1 MERKKMDRQ
10 KVMYLVLSCL
20 VAVILWIFV
29 DLTGDNGDAKKV
41 EIDINDIPIEYLNGD
56 TVLAQRGL
64 MLLDEGTTQTVDVKL
79 TASTRWNSTSLD
91 RSAVRATVDLAD
103 VTETGSQ
110 RLTITI
116 LYPDGTKG
124 ITTSERT
131 PSMATVNIGELYH
144 KEVEVRCERVGT
156 VAEGYSAGELQLSP
170 SVLEIRG
177 QQEDID
183 PVSYVKVVLNYDNA
197 TSTVTQD
204 LDFQYYDANDQ
215 LLSGDGIH
223 PTVDKITA
231 TLPVNVTKELTL
243 TMNFIESPG
252 ARKWNVEWDIEPSS
266 VLVSGDAD
274 LLKNVETIVLDEFDL
289 ASLDSNTRYSY
300 SIPLPEGCE
309 NLSGVT
315 KATLTI
321 SFKDMKSAPVTT
333 TRIQCENVPEGKTAD
348 VLTEQLTVV
357 IYGTSADVDAV
368 TGSDLVAVADLT
380 DFGSAAGTYTVPVEI
395 RSSKGDLG
403 ISGTYQIRVT
413 LRDSQAEEPDQ
424 EEPPEEEET
433 PSDEETQETVP

>member
-1 MERKKMDRQ
+1 MERKRMDRH
-10 KVMYLVLSCL
+10 KIVYLVLSCL
-20 VAVILWIFV
+20 VAVTLWVFV
-29 DLTGDNGDAKKV
+29 DVTGDEVV
-41 EIDINDIPIEYLNGD
+41 EIEIKDIPIEYLYGD

-64 MLLDEGTTQTVDVKL
+64 MLLEEGTTQTVDVVL

-91 RSAVRATVDLAD
+91 RSAVRATVDLTD

-110 RLTITI
+110 RLNITI
-116 LYPDGTKG
+116 LFNEGAEG
-124 ITTSERT
+124 ISKKSSS

-156 VAEGYSAGELQLSP
+156 VAEGYSAGELELSP

-177 QQEDID
+177 QKEDID

-197 TSTVTQD
+197 TSTITQE
-204 LDFQYYDANDQ
+204 LDFQYYDANDR

-243 TMNFIESPG
+243 TMNFIQSPG
-252 ARKWNVEWDIEPSS
+252 ARLSNVDFNIEPRSI
-266 VLVSGDAD
+266 LVSGDAE
-274 LLKNVETIVLDEFDL
+274 LLKDVETIVLDDFDL

-300 SIPLPEGCE
+300 TIPLPDGCE

-357 IYGTSADVDAV
+357 VYGTTADVDAV

-380 DFGSAAGTYTVPVEI
+380 DFSAAAGTYTVPVEI
-395 RSSKGDLG
+395 RSERGDLG

-413 LRDSQAEEPDQ
+413 LRDAQDEEPDQ
-424 EEPPEEEET
+424 DEPPEDT
-433 PSDEETQETVP
+433 PSGGEDQEIVP

>member
-10 KVMYLVLSCL
+10 KAMYLALSCL
-20 VAVILWIFV
+20 VAVTLWIFV

-41 EIDINDIPIEYLNGD
+41 EIDINNIPIEYLNTD

-64 MLLDEGTTQTVDVKL
+64 MLLEEGTTQTVNVKL

-103 VTETGSQ
+103 VTETGTQ
-110 RLTITI
+110 RLNITI
-116 LYPDGTKG
+116 LYPDGTEG
-124 ITTSERT
+124 ISKKSSS

-156 VAEGYSAGELQLSP
+156 VAEGYSAGELVLSP

-177 QQEDID
+177 QKEDID
-183 PVSYVKVVLNYDNA
+183 PVSYVKVVLNYDDA
-197 TSTVTQD
+197 TSTITQE

-243 TMNFIESPG
+243 TMNFIQSPG
-252 ARKWNVEWDIEPSS
+252 ARLTNTVWDIEPRSI
-266 VLVSGDAD
+266 LVSGDAD
-274 LLKNVETIVLDEFDL
+274 LLKDVETIVLDDFDL

-300 SIPLPEGCE
+300 TIPLPEGCE

-333 TRIQCENVPEGKTAD
+333 TRIQCENVPEGKVAD

-368 TGSDLVAVADLT
+368 TGSDLLAVADLT

-395 RSSKGDLG
+395 RSQRGDLG

-413 LRDSQAEEPDQ
+413 LRDTQDEEPDQ
-424 EEPPEEEET
+424 NEPSEDT
-433 PSDEETQETVP
+433 PSDGETQETVP

>member
-10 KVMYLVLSCL
+10 KAMYLALSCL
-20 VAVILWIFV
+20 VAVTLWIFV

-41 EIDINDIPIEYLNGD
+41 EIDINNIPIEYLNTD

-64 MLLDEGTTQTVDVKL
+64 MLLEEGTTQTVNVKL

-103 VTETGSQ
+103 VTETGTH
-110 RLTITI
+110 RLNITI
-116 LYPDGTKG
+116 LYPDGTEG
-124 ITTSERT
+124 ISKKSSS

-156 VAEGYSAGELQLSP
+156 VAEGYSAGELELSP

-177 QQEDID
+177 QKEDID
-183 PVSYVKVVLNYDNA
+183 PVSYVKVVLNYDDA
-197 TSTVTQD
+197 TSTITQE

-243 TMNFIESPG
+243 TMNFIQSPG
-252 ARKWNVEWDIEPSS
+252 ARLTNTVWDIEPRSI
-266 VLVSGDAD
+266 LVSGDAE
-274 LLKNVETIVLDEFDL
+274 LLKDVETIVLDDFDL

-300 SIPLPEGCE
+300 TIPLPEGCE

-333 TRIQCENVPEGKTAD
+333 TRIQCENVPEGKVAD

-368 TGSDLVAVADLT
+368 TGSDLLAVADLT

-395 RSSKGDLG
+395 RSQRGDLG

-413 LRDSQAEEPDQ
+413 LRDAQEEAEPDQ
-424 EEPPEEEET
+424 NEPSEDT
-433 PSDEETQETVP
+433 PSDGETQETVP

>member
-10 KVMYLVLSCL
+10 KVVYLILSCL
-20 VAVILWIFV
+20 VAITLWIFV
-29 DLTGDNGDAKKV
+29 DVSGDDVV
-41 EIDINDIPIEYLNGD
+41 EIEIKDIPIEYLYGD

-64 MLLDEGTTQTVDVKL
+64 MLLEEGTTQTVDVVL
-79 TASTRWNSTSLD
+79 TATRWNSTSLD
-91 RSAVRATVDLAD
+91 RSAVRATVDLTD
-103 VTETGSQ
+103 VTETGTQ
-110 RLTITI
+110 RITITI
-116 LYPDGTKG
+116 LYNEGAEG
-124 ITTSERT
+124 ISKKSTS

-156 VAEGYSAGELQLSP
+156 VAEGYSAGELVLSP

-177 QQEDID
+177 QKEDID
-183 PVSYVKVVLNYDNA
+183 PVSYVKVVLNYDDA
-197 TSTVTQD
+197 TSTITQE

-243 TMNFIESPG
+243 TMNFIQSPG
-252 ARKWNVEWDIEPSS
+252 ARLSNVDFNIEPRSI
-266 VLVSGDAD
+266 LVSGDAE
-274 LLKNVETIVLDEFDL
+274 LLKDVETIVLDDFDL

-300 SIPLPEGCE
+300 TIPLPEGCE

-357 IYGTSADVDAV
+357 VYGTTADVDAV

-380 DFGSAAGTYTVPVEI
+380 DFSAAAGTYTVPVEI
-395 RSSKGDLG
+395 RSERGDLG

-413 LRDSQAEEPDQ
+413 LRDAQDEEPDQ
-424 EEPPEEEET
+424 DEPPEDT
-433 PSDEETQETVP
+433 PSGGEDQEIVP